1 MLIFLFEISPK
12 EKRENIVVALNMDGL
27 APANTVKQIK
37 NNTDRTIDRFLSILK
52 ILKIIFNAKYI
63 IPTCNPLIART
74 CSVPVL
80 ANRSLRPGGIFC
92 LLPNKTVI
100 SIDLYGGSRYLS
112 IWDSILA
119 RME

>member
-74 CSVPVL
+74 WVL
-80 ANRSLRPGGIFC
+80 PSQSRIKIPSLTERES
-92 LLPNKTVI
+92 L
-100 SIDLYGGSRYLS
+100 GGSS
-112 IWDSILA
+112 QCQ
-119 RME
+119 